1 MTWSP
6 VRYLPLTFLFLVLAL
21 ATSGCASKE
30 EIAMRRKYE
39 SRDERANREVF
50 YDNWLIPSVSEEDK
64 EFFYRSFWKKKKK
77 PQLPPP
83 EEPPQ

>member
-1 MTWSP
+1 MSW
-6 VRYLPLTFLFLVLAL
+6 RFIRRLPFPFAFLSLAL
-21 ATSGCASKE
+21 VSGGCASKE
-30 EIAMRRKYE
+30 EIALRRKYE

-50 YDNWLIPSVSEEDK
+50 YDNWLIPHVSEEDK
-64 EFFYRSFWKKKKK
+64 DFFYRSFWKKKKK

>member
-1 MTWSP
+1 MNRSLSQ
-6 VRYLPLTFLFLVLAL
+6 RLLPAIAAL
-21 ATSGCASKE
+21 SAIAFSGCASEE
-30 EIAMRRKYE
+30 EIAIKRKYE
-39 SRDERANREVF
+39 TRDQRANREVF

-64 EFFYRSFWKKKKK
+64 DFFYRSFSTKKKK